1 MRKIAL
7 ISAATAA
14 ALGLTAC
21 SDRTQKAAE
30 NTAGS
35 AANDIATGVDKAA
48 AATDELGDKAAKAAN
63 NAAKNVEQERAV
75 VEAKAHNES
84 VKEAKND

>member
-7 ISAATAA
+7 ISAAAAA
-14 ALGLTAC
+14 ALGLVAC
-21 SDRTQKAAE
+21 SERTQGSAS
-30 NTAGS
+30 NTAES
-35 AANDIATGVDKAA
+35 AANDVATGVDKAA

-63 NAAKNVEQERAV
+63 NAADNVEQERAE
-75 VEAKAHNES
+75 VEADTHNES